1 MLIVFPSNWSKLISG
16 SVVQADTWEE
26 GWSGVES
33 RTGFNYYSTDD
44 DLLIQTI
51 DRYDIVVQGV
61 PELTCQKFMFITRL
75 FFELETWNLGLM
87 QSIMGHLIIK
97 NEFDHYHLLD
107 IPNDCV
113 KKFKDFRRFTAKNMA
128 ISHSRRRIPQ
138 NWPKTLIKG
147 CCLG

>member
-1 MLIVFPSNWSKLISG
+1 MNYYPLNEVYVTLIVKQIVTHLSWPC
-16 SVVQADTWEE
+16 QA
-26 GWSGVES
+26 
-33 RTGFNYYSTDD
+33 RYSWNDFKWKQWQ
-44 DLLIQTI
+44 LVCKI
-51 DRYDIVVQGV
+51 QGV
-61 PELTCQKFMFITRL
+61 PELLCQMFMLITRL

-128 ISHSRRRIPQ
+128 ISHSWRRIPQ

>member
-97 NEFDHYHLLD
+97 SQFYHYHLLD

-113 KKFKDFRRFTAKNMA
+113 KNSK
-128 ISHSRRRIPQ
+128 ISEGLLQKIWLFHIHEGEFLKIDLNCSSSV
-138 NWPKTLIKG
+138 
-147 CCLG
+147 